1 MPLKNWIK
9 KLIPD
14 YAAKPLLLAVAAN
27 FIIYVGVSQIR
38 EYLSFRSLA
47 LPVDDRIPFFAP
59 FIIFYILAY
68 VQWIANYLLIAREG
82 KDFCYHFVYGDVIS
96 KLFCLVFF
104 LFLPTTLVRPEVTG
118 NGICERLVRLIYQID
133 APVNLF
139 PSIHC
144 LESWCCIHAAFCM
157 KKTPRW
163 YLPLTIIMSLCVF
176 ASTLLVKQHVFI
188 DVFGG
193 ILVFEIGYFLAGKKS
208 SVGDKAHGTFRL

>member
-27 FIIYVGVSQIR
+27 FIIYFGVSQLR
-38 EYLSFRSLA
+38 GYLTFRSLA
-47 LPVDDRIPFFAP
+47 LPVDDWIPFFAP

-82 KDFCYHFVYGDVIS
+82 KDICYHFVYGDVIS

-163 YLPLTIIMSLCVF
+163 YLPLTIVMSLCVF

-193 ILVFEIGYFLAGKKS
+193 ILVFEIGYFLAGKK
-208 SVGDKAHGTFRL
+208 KFRER

>member
-1 MPLKNWIK
+1 MPLKTWIK

-14 YAAKPLLLAVAAN
+14 YATKPLLLAVAAN
-27 FIIYVGVSQIR
+27 FIIYVGVSQLR
-38 EYLSFRSLA
+38 GYLTFRSLA

-163 YLPLTIIMSLCVF
+163 YLPLTIVMSLCVF

-193 ILVFEIGYFLAGKKS
+193 ILVFEIGYFLAGKK
-208 SVGDKAHGTFRL
+208 KFHER

>member
-1 MPLKNWIK
+1 MKKWIQK
-9 KLIPD
+9 FLPD
-14 YAAKPLLLAVAAN
+14 YAIRPLILALAAN
-27 FIIYVGVSQIR
+27 FIIYFGVSQLR
-38 EYLSFRSLA
+38 DHLTFHSLT

-68 VQWIANYLLIAREG
+68 VQWIINYLLIAREG
-82 KDFCYHFVYGDVIS
+82 KAFCYHFIYGDVIS

-104 LFLPTTLVRPEVTG
+104 LFFPTTLVRPTVTG
-118 NGICERLVRLIYQID
+118 HSICDQLVRLVYQID

-144 LESWCCIHAAFCM
+144 LESWCCIHAALRM

-163 YLPLTIIMSLCVF
+163 YLPITIMMSFCVF

-188 DVFGG
+188 DIFGG
-193 ILVFEIGYFLAGKKS
+193 ILVFEAGYYLARKIK
-208 SVGDKAHGTFRL
+208 FRGL

>member
-1 MPLKNWIK
+1 MPLNNWIK

-27 FIIYVGVSQIR
+27 FIIYFGVSQLR
-38 EYLSFRSLA
+38 GYLTFRSLA

-82 KDFCYHFVYGDVIS
+82 KDFCYHFIYGDVIS

-104 LFLPTTLVRPEVTG
+104 LLLPTTLVRPEVTG

-163 YLPLTIIMSLCVF
+163 YLPLTIFMSLCVF

-193 ILVFEIGYFLAGKKS
+193 ILVFEIGYFLAGEKK
-208 SVGDKAHGTFRL
+208 FRER

>member
-1 MPLKNWIK
+1 MPLNNWIK

-27 FIIYVGVSQIR
+27 FIIYFGVSQLR
-38 EYLSFRSLA
+38 GYLTFRSLA

-118 NGICERLVRLIYQID
+118 NGICERLVRLIYQMD

-163 YLPLTIIMSLCVF
+163 YLPLTIVMSLCVF
-176 ASTLLVKQHVFI
+176 ASTLLVKQHVCI

-193 ILVFEIGYFLAGKKS
+193 ILVFEIGYFLAGKK
-208 SVGDKAHGTFRL
+208 KFRER

>member
-38 EYLSFRSLA
+38 EYLTFRSLA

-82 KDFCYHFVYGDVIS
+82 KDFCYSGSPGSYRKRYLRAASAADLSDGCTGEPLPVHTLSGE
-96 KLFCLVFF
+96 LVLYSRSF
-104 LFLPTTLVRPEVTG
+104 LHEKNTTLVSATYHYNVS
-118 NGICERLVRLIYQID
+118 V
-133 APVNLF
+133 
-139 PSIHC
+139 C
-144 LESWCCIHAAFCM
+144 LCFHSSGEAACLH
-157 KKTPRW
+157 R
-163 YLPLTIIMSLCVF
+163 YLWRHPDI
-176 ASTLLVKQHVFI
+176 
-188 DVFGG
+188 
-193 ILVFEIGYFLAGKKS
+193 
-208 SVGDKAHGTFRL
+208 

>member
-1 MPLKNWIK
+1 MKTWIH

-14 YAAKPLLLAVAAN
+14 YAVRPLLLALVAN
-27 FIIYVGVSQIR
+27 FIIYFGTSSLR
-38 EYLSFRSLA
+38 RFLTFRSLA
-47 LPVDDRIPFFAP
+47 LPIDDKIPFFAP
-59 FIIFYILAY
+59 FIVFYILAY

-82 KDFCYHFVYGDVIS
+82 KSFCFRFVYGDVIS

-104 LFLPTTLVRPEVTG
+104 LLLPTTLVRPEVTG
-118 NGICERLVRLIYQID
+118 NGICEQLVRLIYQMD

-144 LESWCCIHAAFCM
+144 LESWCCIHAALRM

-163 YLPLTIIMSLCVF
+163 YLPVTVVMSLCVF

-188 DVFGG
+188 DLFGG
-193 ILVFEIGYFLAGKKS
+193 ILVFEAGYFIAS
-208 SVGDKAHGTFRL
+208 HMYHT